1 MGLTKTQIVCFH
13 SKKEILYTIIVKM
26 GQVMKTRIDDI
37 VLPKLTIGENI
48 LDYGGVGAMTI
59 VLRIQMRVSM
69 YVIVV
74 CSSFFAIGHVIKR
87 ALLSRLMQD

>member
-1 MGLTKTQIVCFH
+1 MVGLTKTQIVCFH

-26 GQVMKTRIDDI
+26 GQVKTRIDDI
-37 VLPKLTIGENI
+37 VLLKLTIGENI

-69 YVIVV
+69 
-74 CSSFFAIGHVIKR
+74 CCTC
-87 ALLSRLMQD
+87 

>member
-1 MGLTKTQIVCFH
+1 MGLTKTKIVCFH

-37 VLPKLTIGENI
+37 VLQKLTIEENI

-59 VLRIQMRVSM
+59 VLRILMMVSM
-69 YVIVV
+69 F
-74 CSSFFAIGHVIKR
+74 CS
-87 ALLSRLMQD
+87 ALPS

>member
-1 MGLTKTQIVCFH
+1 MVGLTKMQIVCFH

-37 VLPKLTIGENI
+37 VLLKLTIGENI

-59 VLRIQMRVSM
+59 VLRTQKMVSM
-69 YVIVV
+69 HALV
-74 CSSFFAIGHVIKR
+74 C
-87 ALLSRLMQD
+87 

>member
-1 MGLTKTQIVCFH
+1 MQIVCFH

-37 VLPKLTIGENI
+37 VLLKLTIGENI

-59 VLRIQMRVSM
+59 VLRILMMVST
-69 YVIVV
+69 YV
-74 CSSFFAIGHVIKR
+74 
-87 ALLSRLMQD
+87 LLSFA